1 MSAAEQLRTRIARLT
16 SEINHLECLAH
27 LYGMQR
33 YGTQIMV
40 LEARRENLAN
50 RLAAEHSNRA
60 QQGGN
65 A

>member
-27 LYGMQR
+27 LHGMER

-40 LEARRENLAN
+40 LEARREHLIN
-50 RLAAEHSNRA
+50 RLA
-60 QQGGN
+60 GK
-65 A
+65 